1 MHSYLPYVDGL
12 RALAVLSVLLY
23 HLEPSWLPGGF
34 AGVDIF
40 FVISGFIV
48 SVSVG
53 ERPAVGLLRFAGF
66 FYARR
71 MVRILPALVVCLL
84 ATTLATA
91 VLVPPAWLSNGIAR
105 TGLAAFFGLSNFVLA
120 QNDGNYFSPVAEFN
134 PFTHTW
140 SLGVEEQ
147 FYLIFPLVFF
157 IWSFGAAYRR
167 CSVWLFGLLLLAS
180 LGYSAWLGGVDRP
193 GAFYQMA
200 SRFWQL
206 AAGVLLYQLMAL
218 RARSDVGSA
227 PDQPALRKTL
237 GVWISLG
244 LVLYGLVASHPQSYA
259 FPGAVPTVLGTLGL
273 LGWLHSASPAQPL
286 VRLLTWHPV
295 LWVGR
300 ISYSLYLWH
309 WPVYVLLRWTL
320 GLDGPVLRTA
330 ALLLSFLL
338 ATLSWRFVEMPLR
351 HWSRLSHAPRGVVIA
366 TGLVCVLS
374 GAWLA
379 NWIAEQQHRLSISTV
394 VRNGADWYPHGAD
407 TDALAPGCHVQ
418 TRQEALQ
425 HGHFLLYERHGCD
438 PTSDGAPRVFAI
450 GDSHALGYMPLFK
463 AYVLR
468 TGAPVFLYVNGGCP
482 FVSLQLERESSP
494 HCQQNMEAA
503 LTDLQT
509 RLVAGDV
516 LLLASLR
523 LHRFSD
529 QWVRFDEKQAQ
540 EAMLSAQAAQVRLP
554 AQEAAVAVLAPLAS
568 RGVRVV
574 FEGPKPLF
582 RAPTYRCAETYNQ
595 GSALCQPGLSV
606 ERSLLEQYRAPVL
619 DAFKNMVQR
628 LPNAAVWDPFY
639 VLCPVQQQWC
649 EPFSEGRPL
658 FFDGDHLSNLGNARL
673 LPSFM
678 RAMTNGAASPGVQP
692 GVKSAASDS
701 WP

>member
-12 RALAVLSVLLY
+12 RALAVLSVLVY
-23 HLEPSWLPGGF
+23 HLDPSWLPGGF

-71 MVRILPALVVCLL
+71 MVRILPALIFCLL

-120 QNDGNYFSPVAEFN
+120 QSDGDYFSPVAEFN

-147 FYLIFPLVFF
+147 FYFVFPLVFF

-167 CSVWLFGLLLLAS
+167 RSVWLFGLLLLAS

-206 AAGVLLYQLMAL
+206 ASGVLLYQWMAL
-218 RARSDVGSA
+218 RAPSTSESTAAVAPAVSSKSA
-227 PDQPALRKTL
+227 LPKTL
-237 GVWISLG
+237 AAWVSLG
-244 LVLYGLVASHPQSYA
+244 LVGYGLVMSQSQNYA

-273 LGWLHSASPAQPL
+273 LWYLYGAGPAQPL
-286 VRLLTWHPV
+286 VRLLTWRPV
-295 LWVGR
+295 LWAGR

-320 GLDGPVLRTA
+320 GLEEPLMRA
-330 ALLLSFLL
+330 AAVLLSFVL
-338 ATLSWRFVEMPLR
+338 ATLSWRFVETPLR
-351 HWSRLSHAPRGVVIA
+351 QWRRLSHAPRGLVIA
-366 TGLVCVLS
+366 AGLVCVLS

-379 NWIAEQQHRLSISTV
+379 NWMTEQQHRWSISTV

-407 TDALAPGCHVQ
+407 TDTLAPGCHI
-418 TRQEALQ
+418 EARKEVLK
-425 HGHFLLYERHGCD
+425 HDYFLVYERHGCA
-438 PTSDGAPRVFAI
+438 PASEGAPRVFAM

-482 FVSLQLERESSP
+482 FVSLQPYRESSA
-494 HCQQNMEAA
+494 HCQQSQDAA
-503 LTDLQT
+503 LEDLQQ
-509 RLVAGDV
+509 RLVKGDV
-516 LLLASLR
+516 LFLASLR
-523 LHRFSD
+523 LPRFSD
-529 QWVRFDEKQAQ
+529 QWAQFAEQQAY
-540 EAMLSAQAAQVRLP
+540 EAMFSAQAAEQRLQ
-554 AQEAAVAVLAPLAS
+554 AQEAAVAMLAPLAS

-582 RAPTYRCAETYNQ
+582 RAPPYRCAESYNQ
-595 GSALCQPGLSV
+595 RNAICLPGLSI
-606 ERSLLEQYRAPVL
+606 ERPLLEQYRVPVL
-619 DAFKNMVQR
+619 SALHYMEQR
-628 LPNAAVWDPFY
+628 LPHAAVWDPFD
-639 VLCPVQQQWC
+639 VLCPPGQARC
-649 EPFSEGRPL
+649 DTFFEGRPL
-658 FFDGDHLSNLGNARL
+658 FFDGDHLSNYGNARL
-673 LPSFM
+673 VPSFVQT
-678 RAMTNGAASPGVQP
+678 MTGAAL
-692 GVKSAASDS
+692 
-701 WP
+701 